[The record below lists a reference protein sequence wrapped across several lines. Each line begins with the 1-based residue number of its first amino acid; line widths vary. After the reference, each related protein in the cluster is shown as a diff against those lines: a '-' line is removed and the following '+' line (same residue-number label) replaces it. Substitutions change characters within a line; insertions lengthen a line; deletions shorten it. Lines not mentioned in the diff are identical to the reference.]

1 MTNHPI
7 SAKCP
12 WAMLPAKDHPQMKI
26 TTNLP
31 LKKNVPQKWLNL
43 RLNKNVAQKNWI
55 PNHDD
60 IYPKNIESNS
70 VVFFLLLTPQKKLE
84 GHHSSSIIFKK
95 KHIKKNVGK
104 LWKFC
109 LFVFILTFL
118 SPPPRLIP
126 KNHDPHP
133 IPPNSQ
139 LPQGTQRFR
148 LSSLTCLAQRL

>member
-1 MTNHPI
+1 
-7 SAKCP
+7 
-12 WAMLPAKDHPQMKI
+12 MLPAKDHPQMKI

-31 LKKNVPQKWLNL
+31 LKKKVPQKWLNL

-70 VVFFLLLTPQKKLE
+70 VVFFLRALQR
-84 GHHSSSIIFKK
+84 GIIHHPSSFKK
-95 KHIKKNVGK
+95 KTRIQKIVRN

-109 LFVFILTFL
+109 LLFFVTNVFK
-118 SPPPRLIP
+118 PPPFFP

-139 LPQGTQRFR
+139 LGDFKGHNA
-148 LSSLTCLAQRL
+148 SGSVA